1 MYRKPPEAQ
10 LHKDGPP
17 NQFHRISF
25 HESYDRKPNPS
36 LTPRD
41 LMGNVCVHNED
52 PVSHPNPADTQLGAL
67 RDPKPPA
74 KLLGEDVTVNMCC
87 DSIPP
92 LVLVQDDAAKVYLGG
107 HASDIA
113 QQLLLKLGQQMC
125 ILPVD
130 VLTPFRPQNVSRNA

>member
-1 MYRKPPEAQ
+1 
-10 LHKDGPP
+10 
-17 NQFHRISF
+17 
-25 HESYDRKPNPS
+25 
-36 LTPRD
+36 
-41 LMGNVCVHNED
+41 MGNINVHEEA
-52 PVSHPNPADTQLGAL
+52 PVSYPILADTQLGAL
-67 RDPKPPA
+67 RGPKPPA
-74 KLLGEDVTVNMCC
+74 KLLGKDVTVNMCAYL
-87 DSIPP
+87 IPP